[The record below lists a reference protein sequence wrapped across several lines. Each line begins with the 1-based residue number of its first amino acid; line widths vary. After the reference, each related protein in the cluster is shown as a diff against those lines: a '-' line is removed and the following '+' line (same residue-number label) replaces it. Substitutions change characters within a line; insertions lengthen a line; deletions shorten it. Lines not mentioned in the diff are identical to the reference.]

1 MSFMSM
7 RRRRRRS
14 GPDGKDQAKPD
25 GEVRGELPSDQEG
38 PGALVPPTRQPMP
51 KVGAAGEAP
60 SARDQQ
66 QTVAPAAGEATSVP
80 ARAADMT
87 MKTGS
92 PGRAAQ
98 TGTVSSARRYQDR
111 TADRAPAE
119 QASPNPAYPMGSGAG
134 GARISAPGASAP
146 ETKSAEPP
154 SRPGQTSAGAKPVTP
169 HAPHRT
175 GRSMGTGARY
185 RAGHLTTRGLPG
197 QRADTSEK
205 IEGREIENIRFRS
218 LASDRPFDQ
227 SGNSRFEAIRT
238 KVRDVFSP
246 SSPVMGRASLAGRGE
261 EMRRAI
267 SAIENERMHIVIHGK
282 RGWGKTS
289 FANTLVEIA
298 AEADFIVCRASC
310 NDGIDYSSMFRGF
323 LAQIPMLYDQK
334 FMNDRGAREGATQ
347 TFDSL
352 LPEGHFTAQNL
363 TNAMSRLSNTRAIFV
378 LDEFDRADK
387 ATLGHSVI
395 ETIKSFSDAGIRATL
410 VIVGVADSLD
420 DIMGYH
426 ESIRRNVCGI
436 SMRLLSDTEFTELI
450 DIGCRRTGLS
460 FSGEASA
467 RIASLS
473 QAIPYFARLL
483 CLHAANKALDDERLE
498 VMDKDVSVAAERAL
512 EYVVPLVERS
522 HKQLII
528 DSMAGPNRGFIFA
541 IARVRT
547 AQDGGF
553 TIEDVHN
560 QLQQET
566 GEDVSH
572 LQIGSRL
579 STLVRQDVGFLHKF
593 LRNKIINYR
602 LQNPYSGFFL
612 RLIEDRARYGE
623 TSE

>member
-7 RRRRRRS
+7 RRRRRRPVTEGDEQSVGPVNTSVAPPVRENHINASYTVEEKS
-14 GPDGKDQAKPD
+14 GSQRA
-25 GEVRGELPSDQEG
+25 SDMSM
-38 PGALVPPTRQPMP
+38 V
-51 KVGAAGEAP
+51 
-60 SARDQQ
+60 SARPSSPPQSGA
-66 QTVAPAAGEATSVP
+66 VAS
-80 ARAADMT
+80 
-87 MKTGS
+87 K
-92 PGRAAQ
+92 PGLAQPNMAQ
-98 TGTVSSARRYQDR
+98 TTSQKHHGHQAPPISSRKDRMQGHNRDLAAPIVSTTHHQELSLH
-111 TADRAPAE
+111 
-119 QASPNPAYPMGSGAG
+119 
-134 GARISAPGASAP
+134 
-146 ETKSAEPP
+146 
-154 SRPGQTSAGAKPVTP
+154 SRPVTSSDRSQAGTMTA
-169 HAPHRT
+169 
-175 GRSMGTGARY
+175 
-185 RAGHLTTRGLPG
+185 RGLPD
-197 QRADTSEK
+197 QTSDHMDK
-205 IEGREIENIRFRS
+205 SEGREIEKIRFRS
-218 LASDRPFDQ
+218 LASDRPFRKGRA
-227 SGNSRFEAIRT
+227 SPYESVRA

-246 SSPVMGRASLAGRGE
+246 SSPVMGRANLAGRGE

-298 AEADFIVCRASC
+298 SEADFIVCRASC

-334 FMNDRGAREGATQ
+334 FMSDRGAREGATQ

-352 LPEGHFTAQNL
+352 LPEGKFTAQDL
-363 TNAMSRLSNTRAIFV
+363 TAAMSRLSNTRAIFV

-395 ETIKSFSDAGIRATL
+395 ETIKSFSDAGVRATL

-436 SMRLLSDTEFTELI
+436 SMRLLSKDEFAELI
-450 DIGCRRTGLS
+450 DIGCKRTGLS
-460 FSGEASA
+460 FSAEARA
-467 RIASLS
+467 RIAALS

-483 CLHAANKALDDERLE
+483 CLHAANNALDNERLE
-498 VMDKDVSVAAERAL
+498 VANADISVAAERAL

-522 HKQLII
+522 HKQLIV
-528 DSMAGPNRGFIFA
+528 DAMSSTNRGFIFA

-553 TIEDVHN
+553 SVEDVHDE
-560 QLQQET
+560 LQRET
-566 GEDVSH
+566 GEDISH
-572 LQIGSRL
+572 LQIGARL

-593 LRNKIINYR
+593 MRNKAINYR

-612 RLIEDRARYGE
+612 RLIEDRARNNS
-623 TSE
+623 TD